1 MNGHPTNGFPDA
13 TRHQIEVGPG
23 DAGTRLDK
31 FLGDHIA
38 ALSRTRIK
46 ALMAEGRGTASEKT
60 VNDPS
65 RSVKPG
71 EVFEVRVPAASAAR
85 PLGQPI
91 KLAISY
97 EDEDLIV
104 IDKPAGLVVHPAAG
118 NPDRTLV
125 NALIHHC
132 GDSLSG
138 IGGKIRPGIVHRR
151 DKDTSGLILVA
162 KNDTVHRHLAAQ
174 FAAHSIDR
182 TYQAVVWGVP
192 QKSEGVITG
201 NIGRSPKNRKKMA
214 VLARGGKAA
223 ETHYRVFRTLGAAE
237 GGPPAAALIECRL
250 KTGRTHQ
257 IRVHLAHAG
266 HPVVGDPVYGGR
278 PGRRDPAGTFAVAAA
293 SLERQA
299 LHACRLGFI
308 HPESGH
314 ILKFYSPL
322 PADLQGLL

>member
-1 MNGHPTNGFPDA
+1 V
-13 TRHQIEVGPG
+13 VGPG
-23 DAGTRLDK
+23 VVGIRLDK
-31 FLGDHIA
+31 FLGDQIA
-38 ALSRTRIK
+38 TLSRTRIK
-46 ALMAEGRGTASEKT
+46 ALMAEGGVTASGKT

-65 RSVKPG
+65 RPVKPG
-71 EVFEVRVPAASAAR
+71 EVFEVRVPAARAAR
-85 PLGQPI
+85 PLGQSI
-91 KLAISY
+91 ALAICY
-97 EDEDLIV
+97 EDADLIV

-138 IGGKIRPGIVHRR
+138 IGGKIRPGIVHRL
-151 DKDTSGLILVA
+151 DKNTSGLILVA
-162 KNDTVHRHLAAQ
+162 KNDAAHRHLAAQ
-174 FAAHSIDR
+174 FAAHTIDR
-182 TYQAVVWGVP
+182 TYRAVVWGVP
-192 QKSEGVITG
+192 QNSKGVITG
-201 NIGRSPKNRKKMA
+201 NIGRSSGNRKKMA

-223 ETHYRVFRTLGAAE
+223 ETHYRVFRTLGARD
-237 GGPPAAALIECRL
+237 GGLPAAALIECRL

-257 IRVHLAHAG
+257 IRVHLAHVG

-278 PGRRDPAGTFAVAAA
+278 PGRRNPGGAFGVAAA

-314 ILKFYSPL
+314 KLQFDSPL
-322 PADLQGLL
+322 PTDLQGLL